1 MSLGRVKQVVYL
13 QNDPGAYRIGYIMYN
28 LAGVEDP
35 AQGGDGS
42 ALAARPIS
50 AEEIGLPY
58 PQRLNG
64 GYQDFRTRMAA
75 AQANKDPNGAYYLAS
90 RSSEPVFTQSITS
103 FLCTDDALEVF
114 KDGAK
119 AFHELNASSDRSTEE
134 EAWTN
139 DECLDEART
148 FFKYAD
154 TEGFR
159 GSPHKL

>member
-13 QNDPGAYRIGYIMYN
+13 QNDPGAYRIGYVMFN

-58 PQRLNG
+58 LRRLNTD
-64 GYQDFRTRMAA
+64 YRDFCSRMAA
-75 AQANKDPNGAYYLAS
+75 AQATKDPNGAYYLAS
-90 RSSEPVFTQSITS
+90 RASEPVFTQSITS

-114 KDGAK
+114 MEGAK
-119 AFHELNASSDRSTEE
+119 AFRELNASSDRSSEK

-139 DECLDEART
+139 DKCLDEART
-148 FFKYAD
+148 FFNYAD
-154 TEGFR
+154 VEGFR